1 MDLQDLTDVHSGR
14 NAQRV
19 QHDIQRT
26 SVRQERHILHRKD
39 AGYAALVSVTSG
51 HLIADGDFSLL
62 GNVDADRLVHA
73 RRQLVAVLSGKYLRC
88 HDDTV
93 STVGNLQARVADL
106 SRLLTEDGAEQSL
119 LGSQLGLTLRGNLSY
134 QDITG
139 TDLRTDADDASLIQ
153 VFQRIIADARNIA
166 GDLLRSQLGVAG
178 LCLVLFN
185 MNGCVYVILYQTLAD
200 KNGVLVVVAFPGHET

>member
-1 MDLQDLTDVHSGR
+1 MDLQDLTDIHSGR

-93 STVGNLQARVADL
+93 SAVGNLQARVTDL

-139 TDLRTDADDASLIQ
+139 TDLRTDADDAALVQ
-153 VFQRIIADARNIA
+153 VLERIIADTRNVL
-166 GDLLRSQLGVAG
+166 GDLFRSELGVS
-178 LCLVLFN
+178 CLTLIFLD
-185 MNGCVYVILYQTLAD
+185 MNGSINIVLDQSLA
-200 KNGVLVVVAFPGHET
+200 